1 MMESSVF
8 SLSKILNA
16 SGRLDTSTRIM
27 MEKDKRKP
35 IMEKRNKSIKELFII
50 VGLSMIA
57 GLSINY
63 FSPNGISYI
72 GSWDSASGV
81 ITAKTKNDAVVRER
95 EIMDVKTVKQ
105 IFDTGKAV
113 FIDARP
119 YKEYKKGHIKGA
131 ISFPAA
137 QFDERIET
145 FLLNYPPSISI
156 VTYCS
161 GRECRDSHELAQ
173 MLIDSGFSETRV
185 FIDGYPLWEKERYP
199 VE

>member
-1 MMESSVF
+1 MPLEVW
-8 SLSKILNA
+8 NHQPA
-16 SGRLDTSTRIM
+16 SH
-27 MEKDKRKP
+27 MEKDRRKP
-35 IMEKRNKSIKELFII
+35 IMERQNKIIKEVSII
-50 VGLSMIA
+50 TGLSIMA
-57 GLSINY
+57 GFLINY

-72 GSWDSASGV
+72 GSWDTASGV
-81 ITAKTKNDAVVRER
+81 ITAKAKNDAVVRER

-119 YKEYKKGHIKGA
+119 CKEYENGHIKGA

-137 QFDERIET
+137 QFDERIEI
-145 FLLNYPPSISI
+145 FLSNYPPSISI

-185 FIDGYPLWEKERYP
+185 FIDGYPTWKKEGYP
-199 VE
+199 IE

>member
-1 MMESSVF
+1 
-8 SLSKILNA
+8 
-16 SGRLDTSTRIM
+16 
-27 MEKDKRKP
+27 MEKDKKKS
-35 IMEKRNKSIKELFII
+35 IMGKRNTILKELSVII
-50 VGLSMIA
+50 GLSVIA
-57 GLSINY
+57 GLSVNY

-72 GSWDSASGV
+72 GSWDTASGV
-81 ITAKTKNDAVVRER
+81 ITAKSKNDAVVRER

-113 FIDARP
+113 FLDARP
-119 YKEYKKGHIKGA
+119 YTEYEKGHIKGA

-173 MLIDSGFSETRV
+173 MLIDTGFSETRV
-185 FIDGYPLWEKERYP
+185 FVDGYPLWEKEGYP